1 MFCPKCGSQNAD
13 ETKFCR
19 GCGADL
25 SNVLAV
31 VEGRAPDAPALAVKQ
46 IDLFSSG
53 LRWLI
58 IGIGLMIVAVLGL
71 AFSARLTVLVFF
83 ALAFAFGFI
92 GTGISRLVQAKA
104 IRQLNLPKANETPV
118 LSVGQPEYIQ
128 PPRSIYQTDDL
139 ATTPRSI
146 TEHTTTHLE
155 LSPEADAFTRR
166 KP

>member
-31 VEGRAPDAPALAVKQ
+31 VEGRAPEAPALAIKH

-53 LRWLI
+53 VRWLI
-58 IGIGLMIVAVLGL
+58 IGVGLMIVAGLGL
-71 AFSARLTVLVFF
+71 ALSARLGIIILF

-104 IRQLNLPKANETPV
+104 IKRLGLPKAIETPE
-118 LSVGQPEYIQ
+118 LSSGRSEYIQ
-128 PPRSIYQTDDL
+128 PPRS
-139 ATTPRSI
+139 
-146 TEHTTTHLE
+146 
-155 LSPEADAFTRR
+155 
-166 KP
+166 